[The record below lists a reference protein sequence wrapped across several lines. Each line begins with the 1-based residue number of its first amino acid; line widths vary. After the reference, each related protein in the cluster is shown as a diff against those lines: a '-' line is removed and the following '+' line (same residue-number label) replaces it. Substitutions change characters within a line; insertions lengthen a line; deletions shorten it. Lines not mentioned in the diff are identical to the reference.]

1 MIGQEKILSLIENAT
16 LATFPRTL
24 MLVGS
29 KGSGK
34 HLLCDIIAEK
44 FNLKQLDITDNLTLE
59 TIEEINNRVEPYLY
73 IIQGDAIS
81 VKEENVILKFLEE
94 PLKNSY
100 IIFLSTASH
109 TVIPTILNRC
119 QIWQL
124 QNYTKEELLQFVDEG
139 EEYLLSIANTPGA
152 IQTLRGQPIQDM
164 SALADKMIYKISA
177 ASLPNTLTITDKIA
191 FKSEKGKFDIDVFM
205 SLLECRMIEAAKKTN
220 ESKLYAAYSLLR
232 KLRVDYTVPHCDK
245 KPLFDK
251 FLIDLRACMRGE
263 VS

>member
-1 MIGQEKILSLIENAT
+1 MIGQEKILSLIESAT
-16 LATFPRTL
+16 LSTFPRTL

-44 FNLKQLDITDNLTLE
+44 FNLKQLDITESLTLE
-59 TIEEINNRVEPYLY
+59 TIDEINNRVEPYLY
-73 IIQGDAIS
+73 IIQGDSIS

-100 IIFLSTASH
+100 IIFLSSASH

-124 QNYTKEELLQFVDEG
+124 QNYTREQLLQFVDEG

-152 IQTLRGQPIQDM
+152 LQLLKGQPIQDM
-164 SALADKMIYKISA
+164 CTLADKMIYKIA
-177 ASLPNTLTITDKIA
+177 GASLPNTLTITDKIA

-205 SLLECRMIEAAKKTN
+205 LLLEGRFIEATKKNNDT
-220 ESKLYAAYSLLR
+220 KLYKACSLLR
-232 KLRVDYTVPHCDK
+232 QLRVDYLVPHCDK

-251 FLIDLRACMRGE
+251 FLIELRACMRGE
-263 VS
+263 FI